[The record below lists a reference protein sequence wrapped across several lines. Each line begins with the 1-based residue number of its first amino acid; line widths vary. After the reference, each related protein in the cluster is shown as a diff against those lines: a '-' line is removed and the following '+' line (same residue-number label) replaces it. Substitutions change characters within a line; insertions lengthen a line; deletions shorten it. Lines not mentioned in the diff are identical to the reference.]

1 MPDNV
6 LSVLILAGGD
16 SSRLGTDKAW
26 LPAGGGPLV
35 ERLARRVLPLAGE
48 ILFSANQPE
57 RYRVLAAS
65 LPIPAQ
71 VVSDVYPGAGPLAG
85 LHAGL
90 RAAGHDLVLV
100 LATDMPLVNLT
111 LLAYLVGLAE
121 GVEVVMPW
129 VAKHKHEETGRGQ
142 VETRRA
148 GGEEEDEEGRRRGPL
163 EAEAGRGGLAREPLH
178 ALYRRSC
185 LPAIEGRLAA
195 GQRRVISFLPDVRVR
210 DVLPAEISP
219 LDPNF
224 LSFLNVN
231 TPEEWEQARK
241 LL

>member
-1 MPDNV
+1 MPDND
-6 LSVLILAGGD
+6 LSILILAGGN

-26 LPAGGGPLV
+26 LPAGGQALV
-35 ERLARRVLPLAGE
+35 ERLAWRVLPLAGE
-48 ILFSANQPE
+48 ILFSAKQPE
-57 RYRVLAAS
+57 RFRALAAS

-71 VVSDVYPGAGPLAG
+71 VITDIYPGAGPLAG

-90 RAAGHDLVLV
+90 RTAGHDLVLV

-121 GVEVVMPW
+121 GVDVVMPW
-129 VAKHKHEETGRGQ
+129 VAKRRHEKTDRGQ
-142 VETRRA
+142 ADTR
-148 GGEEEDEEGRRRGPL
+148 RRRGEEKEEEGQRRGPP
-163 EAEAGRGGLAREPLH
+163 ETEVGREGLAREPLH

-185 LPAIEGRLAA
+185 LPAIEAWLAA
-195 GQRRVISFLPDVRVR
+195 GQRQVIGFLPDVRVR